1 MSLHLPWTT
10 AGTPASYRAGC
21 RCPAC
26 ADAYRER
33 APRQRRGE
41 GRRRASS
48 SHVEVGPRHVS
59 ALRVVAAAGPLSSAA
74 LAVAL
79 DPEHRRGDGFT
90 RAEVAAASSDA
101 AMLCVVL
108 RRAGYVAVVGG
119 GAPEWLVT
127 PAGSDLLARL
137 SRSTTEGAR

>member
-10 AGTPASYRAGC
+10 VGTPAAYRAGC

-41 GRRRASS
+41 ARRRRASS
-48 SHVEVGPRHVS
+48 SHVEVGPRHVA

-79 DPEHRRGDGFT
+79 DPEHRRGDDYT

-101 AMLCVVL
+101 AMLAVVL

-119 GAPEWLVT
+119 GAPEWVVT

-137 SRSTTEGAR
+137 SRSTAVTP